1 MCNEFHFYFPW
12 GLVSFLLGTDGV
24 VGETERIPTLFSGNV
39 WSFIVGKCEKLT
51 TIEASAG
58 G

>member
-1 MCNEFHFYFPW
+1 M
-12 GLVSFLLGTDGV
+12 LLGTDGV